1 MPPVRALSRPT
12 SMRFEQIEKGRSTT
26 FTPRENG
33 VVNELL
39 KGLTYKEIA
48 IDLGISPTTVN
59 DHLKNVY
66 FKMGVRTKS
75 ELIAKVLR
83 K

>member
-1 MPPVRALSRPT
+1 LKLFRKIHKPQQ
-12 SMRFEQIEKGRSTT
+12 RFEDNTANL
-26 FTPRENG
+26 TPRESG

-39 KGLTYKEIA
+39 KGLTYKEI
-48 IDLGISPTTVN
+48 GIALSISATTVN